1 MAQGTDLPLSAT
13 PRGAAVRGRKAA
25 ALGRVLVDI
34 VGHDS
39 YLLGLVSAGGG

>member
-25 ALGRVLVDI
+25 ALGRVLVGI
-34 VGHDS
+34 VDDDS
-39 YLLGLVSAGGG
+39 CLLGMVSAGGG